1 MKHSQIAI
9 SYLSSGYSKKD
20 VGKERRYSYAEKNVV
35 DSSLHNKQCTDAQ
48 SYVHFDESKFH
59 LTEPTIKISFV

>member
-1 MKHSQIAI
+1 
-9 SYLSSGYSKKD
+9 
-20 VGKERRYSYAEKNVV
+20 VGKERRYSYAEKDD
-35 DSSLHNKQCTDAQ
+35 DSSLHNNQCTEAQ